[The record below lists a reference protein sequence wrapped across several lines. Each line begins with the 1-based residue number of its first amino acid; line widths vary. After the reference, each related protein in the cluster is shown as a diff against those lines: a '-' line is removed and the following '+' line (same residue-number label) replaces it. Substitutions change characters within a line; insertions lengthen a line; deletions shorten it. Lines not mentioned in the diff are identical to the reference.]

1 MLHDIAATALYIC
14 GGDRGT
20 FRRFLSSDAAE
31 GIVSEVRELGGE
43 GRDLRGRGGILIG

>member
-20 FRRFLSSDAAE
+20 FRRFLSSDAR

-43 GRDLRGRGGILIG
+43 GRDLRGCGGILIG

>member
-20 FRRFLSSDAAE
+20 FRRFLSSDARE
-31 GIVSEVRELGGE
+31 IVSEVRELGGE
-43 GRDLRGRGGILIG
+43 GRDLRGCGGILIG